1 MEEITLTAS
10 VDQIK
15 KVVDFVNDYLKKAG
29 CSERSRIQIDVA
41 IDEILGNIAQY
52 AYAPDTGP
60 ATIQVETE
68 DDPPR
73 AAITFIDHGK
83 PFDPMTSKEPD
94 LEKPVKERAPGGAGL
109 FMVKKTMDDVS
120 YCFKDGQNIL
130 TIRKRLE

>member
-29 CSERSRIQIDVA
+29 CSVRSRIQIDVA
-41 IDEILGNIAQY
+41 IDEIFGNIALY

-60 ATIQVETE
+60 ATVRVETE
-68 DDPPR
+68 DKPPCVV
-73 AAITFIDHGK
+73 ITFIDHGK
-83 PFDPMTSKEPD
+83 PFDPLTSKEPD
-94 LEKPVKERAPGGAGL
+94 LAKPIKERRIGGMGL

-120 YCFKDGQNIL
+120 YCFRDGQNIL
-130 TIRKRLE
+130 TIRKKI